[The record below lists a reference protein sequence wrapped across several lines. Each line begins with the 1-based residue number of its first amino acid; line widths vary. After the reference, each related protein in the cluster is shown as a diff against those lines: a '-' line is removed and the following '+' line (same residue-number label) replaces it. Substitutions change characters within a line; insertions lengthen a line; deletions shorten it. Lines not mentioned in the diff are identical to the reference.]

1 MAQAEGCGIHGDA
14 NQALQLIGAAT
25 SSLTLV
31 PGRPRFLIM
40 LRRILMTVMA
50 VVALAGVAW
59 SVTRATTTE
68 VTTVGVKIRRAP
80 R

>member
-1 MAQAEGCGIHGDA
+1 
-14 NQALQLIGAAT
+14 
-25 SSLTLV
+25 
-31 PGRPRFLIM
+31 M

-59 SVTRATTTE
+59 GVTRATTTE
-68 VTTVGVKIRRAP
+68 VTTVGVKVRRAP

>member
-1 MAQAEGCGIHGDA
+1 VWRCRFPSDRRRRSI
-14 NQALQLIGAAT
+14 AT
-25 SSLTLV
+25 PSLTLV
-31 PGRPRFLIM
+31 AGRPMVLIM

-59 SVTRATTTE
+59 GVTRATTTE

>member
-1 MAQAEGCGIHGDA
+1 
-14 NQALQLIGAAT
+14 
-25 SSLTLV
+25 
-31 PGRPRFLIM
+31 M

-59 SVTRATTTE
+59 GVTRATAME